1 VAHSLLFSLFYDG
14 NLPLWLSDAEA
25 LRAKQKVRSNPKL
38 SWKDTCP
45 TCAAE
50 KRRGEGG
57 GVSSREKWRQLTRIG
72 MVTGPIWQLSIGASL
87 HFADRDLSLYRTWPY
102 SRWWLLFVAVP
113 YKTLTTIVMTRL
125 EILSSGGRLQILYHQ
140 LRG

>member
-1 VAHSLLFSLFYDG
+1 MAHSLLFSLFYGG

-45 TCAAE
+45 TYPAE

-102 SRWWLLFVAVP
+102 SRWWLFVCCGAV
-113 YKTLTTIVMTRL
+113 
-125 EILSSGGRLQILYHQ
+125 
-140 LRG
+140 